1 MKIFGFDFTT
11 SKELR
16 EIIVKL
22 TADNKKLTA
31 ELESCEADLADMQ
44 EAFPFDLGQVVYDV
58 SLKNDKGKYTK
69 TKPSRE
75 YSTITEIIVTEKN
88 YFSLVARLDRNDV
101 FFDYESAEE
110 YLNFVCK

>member
-16 EIIVKL
+16 EIVDKL
-22 TADNKKLTA
+22 TTDNKNLAA
-31 ELESCEADLADMQ
+31 ELESCEEDLADMQ

-75 YSTITEIIVTEKN
+75 YSAINEVTVTEKN

-101 FFDYESAEE
+101 FFDRESAEE
-110 YLNFVCK
+110 YINSVCK